1 MPPDRPRSCSSQS
14 ANSLSARL
22 LIPYRYRLRTP
33 DGDNVGEIEVGQPA
47 NVGEEIRVSGNR
59 RMRIRAVVPT
69 ERIQE
74 FSDGPHHDGGSL
86 VVEPVE

>member
-1 MPPDRPRSCSSQS
+1 
-14 ANSLSARL
+14 

-33 DGDNVGEIEVGQPA
+33 DGDNVGEIELGQPA
-47 NVGEEIRVSGNR
+47 SAGEEIRVSGNR

-74 FSDGPHHDGGSL
+74 FVDGPHHDGGSL